1 MNTRGDS
8 VEKLFNDVYSEKD
21 NVKDTNWDKVET
33 LHNKKIESL
42 DEYAEKLDRIIE
54 QKEYNHWNSVE
65 DQERNRKLID
75 NYDYKKRT
83 ADKVSLYTQRS
94 ILLENRECFDQDN
107 LNRIWSEI
115 GSNKLEIYNENKFA
129 QDLANDSGKYKVVG
143 LRDTR
148 DGRICVRDTDNI
160 KRLSHTA
167 THETMHDLSF
177 QKKESD
183 SNVESDESGKS
194 IIYNRERFISGIH
207 LAETKNVEINGQI
220 EAKKIEHANRYLNEG
235 FTELYTI
242 REMQKRGENPDFDS
256 YSQEVGWAM
265 QIEEAVGEKIVAD
278 AYFGGNLEELKD
290 EFNRMSRIE
299 NAWEFINY
307 HIDRYHTTNLVK
319 HKNAVDVVLR
329 ELETDNAFVRVRRR
343 V

>member
-8 VEKLFNDVYSEKD
+8 VEKMFNDVYSEKD

-207 LAETKNVEINGQI
+207 LAETKNIEINGQI

-265 QIEEAVGEKIVAD
+265 QIEEAVGEEIVAD

>member
-8 VEKLFNDVYSEKD
+8 VEKMFNDVYSEKD

>member
-1 MNTRGDS
+1 M
-8 VEKLFNDVYSEKD
+8 EKMFNDVYSEKD

-148 DGRICVRDTDNI
+148 DGRICVKDTDNI

-183 SNVESDESGKS
+183 SNIESDESGKS

-207 LAETKNVEINGQI
+207 VAETKNIEINGQI

-265 QIEEAVGEKIVAD
+265 QIEEAVGEEIVAD

>member
-1 MNTRGDS
+1 M
-8 VEKLFNDVYSEKD
+8 EKMFNDVYSEKD

-148 DGRICVRDTDNI
+148 DGRICVRDTDDI

-183 SNVESDESGKS
+183 SNIESDETGKS
-194 IIYNRERFISGIH
+194 VIYNREKFISGIH
-207 LAETKNVEINGQI
+207 LAETKNIEINGQI
-220 EAKKIEHANRYLNEG
+220 EAEKTEHTNRYLNEG

-265 QIEEAVGEKIVAD
+265 QIEEAVGEEIVAD
-278 AYFGGNLEELKD
+278 AYFGGNLEGLKD
-290 EFNRMSRIE
+290 EFNKMSRIDD
-299 NAWEFINY
+299 AWEFINY

-319 HKNAVDVVLR
+319 HKNVVDVVLR

>member
-8 VEKLFNDVYSEKD
+8 VEKMFNDVYSEKD

-148 DGRICVRDTDNI
+148 DGRICVKDTDNI

-183 SNVESDESGKS
+183 SNIESDESGKS

-207 LAETKNVEINGQI
+207 VAETKNIEINGQI

-265 QIEEAVGEKIVAD
+265 QIEEAVGEEIVAD

>member
-1 MNTRGDS
+1 M
-8 VEKLFNDVYSEKD
+8 EKMFNDVYSEKD